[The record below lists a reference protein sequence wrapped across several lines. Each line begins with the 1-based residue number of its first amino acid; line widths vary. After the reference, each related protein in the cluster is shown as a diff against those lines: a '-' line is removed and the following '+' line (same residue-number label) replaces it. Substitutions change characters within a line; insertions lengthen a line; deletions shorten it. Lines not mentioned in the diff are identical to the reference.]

1 MWVAD
6 SRIGPKMY
14 SALRT
19 GSTKYVLRYGS
30 MQLMDDSILRLFRY
44 HHFEWVTFGRGQ
56 FRVLAISPAGKYP
69 TSVFGMKS
77 ARGLA

>member
-1 MWVAD
+1 
-6 SRIGPKMY
+6 
-14 SALRT
+14 
-19 GSTKYVLRYGS
+19 